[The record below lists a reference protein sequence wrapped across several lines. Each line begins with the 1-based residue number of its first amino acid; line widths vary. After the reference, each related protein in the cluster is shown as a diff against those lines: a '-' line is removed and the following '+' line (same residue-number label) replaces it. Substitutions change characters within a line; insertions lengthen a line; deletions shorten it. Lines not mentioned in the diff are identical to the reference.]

1 MPPAKNP
8 SRSAHPSTFREPA
21 ALKWLSS
28 SLDAAEQALVQLRED
43 AGRDVSQG
51 ARDLDKDLR
60 AFISNARRDTGKLAK
75 ALARDF
81 EHAQKQLAD
90 GTGTAAKSR
99 PTSSPARKPR
109 AAAKRSAP
117 KAS

>member
-1 MPPAKNP
+1 MPPAKST
-8 SRSAHPSTFREPA
+8 SRSARPSMFQEPA

-28 SLDAAEQALVQLRED
+28 SLDAAEQALVELRAD

-51 ARDLDKDLR
+51 ARDLHKDLR
-60 AFISNARRDTGKLAK
+60 AFVSNARRDAGKLAK

-81 EHAQKQLAD
+81 EHAQKQVAESA
-90 GTGTAAKSR
+90 GTAEKSLAK
-99 PTSSPARKPR
+99 PSPARKPR

>member
-8 SRSAHPSTFREPA
+8 SRSAHPSTYKEPA

-51 ARDLDKDLR
+51 ARDLHKDLR
-60 AFISNARRDTGKLAK
+60 AFISNARRDTGKLTK

-81 EHAQKQLAD
+81 EHAQKQLAE
-90 GTGTAAKSR
+90 GTGTTAKSR
-99 PTSSPARKPR
+99 ATTSPARKPR

>member
-8 SRSAHPSTFREPA
+8 SRSAQPSTYKEPA

-28 SLDAAEQALVQLRED
+28 SLDAAEQALIQLRED

-51 ARDLDKDLR
+51 ARDLHKDLR
-60 AFISNARRDTGKLAK
+60 AFISNARRDAGKLAK

-81 EHAQKQLAD
+81 EHAQKQVAESA
-90 GTGTAAKSR
+90 GTAEKLSLIHI
-99 PTSSPARKPR
+99 
-109 AAAKRSAP
+109 
-117 KAS
+117 